1 LPVALQFTSADA
13 IRNAGVAGIAKHLNK
28 TKVRF
33 QTRTIERIVAWAGT
47 AAEPSELATMHTRQ
61 WQQLNEVRR
70 LFDEQ
75 IVATEQEMAGFLV
88 NTPYILLLSVTGINV
103 VSAARLAGEAGPIE
117 HYASAR
123 AINGRAGLFPSRYQ
137 SDEVDHADGTLVRQ
151 CNRKL
156 RGAAML
162 VAENLIKCHPYYRGL
177 SELWKQR
184 KVDPRDRR
192 CRIANRAMRMV
203 YQLVGGR
210 QLWRGKGVDRE
221 YLLAKLQEFHRVH
234 KTPIDQAIRDL
245 NEAFAWLPQS
255 AYAAEAKPL
264 KELARKKRRGVQRIG
279 DLMVPLLLRLG
290 VSIEEDVESKTSEAR
305 SSD

>member
-1 LPVALQFTSADA
+1 
-13 IRNAGVAGIAKHLNK
+13 
-28 TKVRF
+28 
-33 QTRTIERIVAWAGT
+33 
-47 AAEPSELATMHTRQ
+47 
-61 WQQLNEVRR
+61 
-70 LFDEQ
+70 
-75 IVATEQEMAGFLV
+75 
-88 NTPYILLLSVTGINV
+88 
-103 VSAARLAGEAGPIE
+103 
-117 HYASAR
+117 
-123 AINGRAGLFPSRYQ
+123 
-137 SDEVDHADGTLVRQ
+137 
-151 CNRKL
+151 
-156 RGAAML
+156 ML

-177 SELWKQR
+177 SELWKHK

-234 KTPIDQAIRDL
+234 KTPIDQSIRDM

-264 KELARKKRRGVQRIG
+264 AELARKKHRGVKHIG
-279 DLMVPLLLRLG
+279 DLMIPLLIRLG
-290 VSIEEDVESKTSEAR
+290 IAIEEEPREVESKTSEAR